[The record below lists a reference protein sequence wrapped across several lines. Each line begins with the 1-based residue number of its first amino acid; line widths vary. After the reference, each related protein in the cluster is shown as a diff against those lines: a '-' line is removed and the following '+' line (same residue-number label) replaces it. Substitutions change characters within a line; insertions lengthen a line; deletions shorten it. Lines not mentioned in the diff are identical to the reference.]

1 MHEVVPLRRAEGV
14 DLEELVRTPEDVAE
28 LLGDLVELSA
38 VGEGADHAGTM
49 ADPSGLLNAPVDDEA
64 GRGQLEHQVGAI
76 AALPPGADAGIFDHG
91 EGVEQYAG
99 ARHIANQARALTT
112 KSLLVLRRRKKSTA
126 AYVLMPSLAI
136 LALWGVIVGTAAW
149 LDPSNS
155 AAHRDYPLAQLT
167 VRKCEVFD
175 AATNLATGA
184 PCTTAMFAPAGTNTV
199 SIMRKFAAATGLE
212 YGTDVVAAS
221 SPQAVA
227 DAIAQ
232 SPGSVDAAVI
242 FTRPDDTLG
251 DAAWAPAGAS
261 GTPTLEYQ
269 LWTNTTGN
277 MGRWLTGD
285 DRHLLDQ
292 AGVYLPRREICHCRS
307 LFGWNSVLVF
317 WCVFCGC

>member
-1 MHEVVPLRRAEGV
+1 
-14 DLEELVRTPEDVAE
+14 
-28 LLGDLVELSA
+28 
-38 VGEGADHAGTM
+38 M

-292 AGVYLPRREICHCRS
+292 AGVYLPRREICLLTSADRCS
-307 LFGWNSVLVF
+307 VGTLCWFFGVCFVAADQGANLLPSMEQVRPLR
-317 WCVFCGC
+317 GCHASRGRCDHRPHQRPRRLRGH